1 MSISAAWAEIDQGT
15 CMLRSNSE
23 DLIRTVIA
31 RFVDQEI
38 VPVAEEHDRKG
49 EFPFELF
56 QKLGSMG
63 VFGIRYPKSIGGSG
77 GNTTLYCI
85 IVEELARGLVSLAGT
100 TAMQCLM
107 GTDGLY
113 RYGSQDMHETYL
125 KPALKGEKIGAF
137 QLTEPEAG
145 SDLGNV
151 RTTAVPDG
159 DGFVINGMKT
169 WSTSGPIADFHTV
182 LCQTDPDKGL
192 KGLMFFFVPS
202 DIPGF
207 SHSKRFDTLGTRT
220 TLLSEIYFNDCR
232 VPFEYRLGQEG
243 KGLKVLLSIL
253 AEIRVMTAALALG
266 LLRAAMDASLRYAKE
281 RIQFGKPIGKNQLV
295 QSKIAK
301 MAVDLEAGRL
311 MVYNTTR
318 MIDNNESCLHQATMT
333 KYFVT
338 EAACRATDQAT
349 RIFGGYGYS
358 MEYPVQRYYRDSR
371 FLLYG
376 GGVHEVLQTNIAKHY
391 GL

>member
-1 MSISAAWAEIDQGT
+1 
-15 CMLRSNSE
+15 MLRSDPE
-23 DLIRTVIA
+23 QLIRKVMA
-31 RFVDQEI
+31 GFVDHEI
-38 VPVAEEHDRKG
+38 IPVAEEHDRDG
-49 EFPFELF
+49 EFPFDLF
-56 QKLGSMG
+56 KKVGEMG
-63 VFGIRYPKSIGGSG
+63 VFGIRYPKSSGGSG

-85 IVEELARGLVSLAGT
+85 IAEELARGLLSLAGT
-100 TAMQCLM
+100 VAMQCLM

-113 RYGSQDMHETYL
+113 RFGTKEMHETYL
-125 KPALKGEKIGAF
+125 KPALQGEKIGAF

-145 SDLGNV
+145 SDLSNV
-151 RTTAVPDG
+151 RTTAEKKG
-159 DGFVINGMKT
+159 DGFVLNGMKT

-182 LCQTDPDKGL
+182 LCQTAPEKGL

-202 DIPGF
+202 DTPGF
-207 SHSKRFDTLGTRT
+207 SHSKRFETLGTRT
-220 TLLSEIYFNDCR
+220 TLLSEIYFNNCR
-232 VPFEYRLGQEG
+232 IPAEYRLGQEG

-253 AEIRVMTAALALG
+253 SEIRVMTAALALG
-266 LLRAAMDASLRYAKE
+266 LQRAAMEASLRYAKE
-281 RIQFGKPIGKNQLV
+281 RAQFGKPIGQNQLI
-295 QSKIAK
+295 QSKIAN
-301 MAVDLEAGRL
+301 MAVNLEASRL
-311 MVYNTTR
+311 MVYNTAR
-318 MIDNNESCLHQATMT
+318 MIDNQVSCLHEATMA

-338 EAACRATDQAT
+338 EAACRATDEAT

>member
-1 MSISAAWAEIDQGT
+1 
-15 CMLRSNSE
+15 MLRSDSE
-23 DLIRTVIA
+23 QLIRKVMA
-31 RFVDQEI
+31 GFVDQEVI
-38 VPVAEEHDRKG
+38 PTAEEHDKKG
-49 EFPFELF
+49 EFPAELF
-56 QKLGSMG
+56 RRIGEMG
-63 VFGIRYPKSIGGSG
+63 VFGIRYPRSIGGSG

-85 IVEELARGLVSLAGT
+85 IAEELARGLLSLAGT
-100 TAMQCLM
+100 VAMQCLM

-113 RYGSQDMHETYL
+113 RFGTKEMHETYL
-125 KPALKGEKIGAF
+125 KPALLGDKIGAF

-145 SDLGNV
+145 SDLSNV
-151 RTTAVPDG
+151 RTTAEKQE

-202 DIPGF
+202 STPGF
-207 SHSKRFDTLGTRT
+207 SHSKRFETLGTRT
-220 TLLSEIYFNDCR
+220 TLLSEIYFNNCW
-232 VPFEYRLGQEG
+232 VPAEYQLGEEG

-253 AEIRVMTAALALG
+253 SEIRVMTAALALG
-266 LLRAAMDASLRYAKE
+266 LLRAAMEASLRYAKE
-281 RIQFGKPIGKNQLV
+281 RVQFGKPIGKNQLI
-295 QSKIAK
+295 QSKIAN
-301 MAVDLEAGRL
+301 MAVSLEAGRL
-311 MVYNTTR
+311 MVKNTCR
-318 MIDNNESCLHQATMT
+318 MIDNNIPCLHQATMT

-338 EAACRATDQAT
+338 EAACKAADEAT

>member
-1 MSISAAWAEIDQGT
+1 
-15 CMLRSNSE
+15 MLRSDSE
-23 DLIRTVIA
+23 HLVRKVMAD
-31 RFVDQEI
+31 FVDREVI
-38 VPVAEEHDRKG
+38 PGAEEHDKKG
-49 EFPFELF
+49 EFPFDLF
-56 QKLGSMG
+56 RKIGDMG
-63 VFGIRYPKSIGGSG
+63 VFGIRYPTKIGGAG

-85 IVEELARGLVSLAGT
+85 IAEELARGLLSLAGT
-100 TAMQCLM
+100 VAMQCLM

-113 RYGSQDMHETYL
+113 RYGTKDMHESYL
-125 KPALKGEKIGAF
+125 KPALRGDKIGAF

-145 SDLGNV
+145 SDLSNV
-151 RTTAVPDG
+151 RTTAEKQG

-182 LCQTDPDKGL
+182 LCQTAPDKGL

-202 DIPGF
+202 DTPGF
-207 SHSKRFDTLGTRT
+207 SHSKRFETLGTRT
-220 TLLSEIYFNDCR
+220 TLLSEIYFNNCK

-253 AEIRVMTAALALG
+253 SEIRVMTAALALG
-266 LLRAAMDASLRYAKE
+266 LLRAAMEASLRYARE
-281 RIQFGKPIGKNQLV
+281 RVQFGKPIGKNQLI
-295 QSKIAK
+295 QSKIAN
-301 MAVDLEAGRL
+301 MAVNLEASRL
-311 MVYNTTR
+311 MVANTCN
-318 MIDNNESCLHQATMT
+318 MIDNNISCLHQATMT

-338 EAACRATDQAT
+338 EAACKATDEAT

-371 FLLYG
+371 FLFYG

>member
-1 MSISAAWAEIDQGT
+1 
-15 CMLRSNSE
+15 MLRSNSE

-31 RFVDQEI
+31 RFVDQEV

-85 IVEELARGLVSLAGT
+85 IAEELARGLLSLAGT

-113 RYGSQDMHETYL
+113 RFGTKDMHETFL
-125 KPALKGEKIGAF
+125 KPALRGEKIGAF

-151 RTTAVPDG
+151 RTTAVQDG

-182 LCQTDPDKGL
+182 LCQTNPDQGL

-207 SHSKRFDTLGTRT
+207 SHSKRFETLGTRT
-220 TLLSEIYFNDCR
+220 TLLSEIYFNNCR

-301 MAVDLEAGRL
+301 MAVDLEASRL
-311 MVYNTTR
+311 MVYNTAG
-318 MIDNNESCLHQATMT
+318 MIDSNESCLHQATMT
-333 KYFVT
+333 KYFAT
-338 EAACRATDQAT
+338 EAACRATDEAT